1 MKRTALRVMV
11 GAGMALL
18 LTGVIPLAD
27 AQSPA
32 GMRLYAFSSGA
43 LTVPKNFLQAGAPA
57 TQVQV
62 PVGFFVVRHPK
73 GNVLFDTG
81 NNDRIITDDKYWG
94 TWMGMNPVR
103 TPDVA
108 IDTQLAKIGLK
119 PDDIKYVVVGH
130 MHLDHGGN
138 IAKFP
143 KSMLVVQKDEIR
155 NAFWPEAGTAC
166 CYVPGDFMFLRTPP
180 GAMMPNDP

>member
-57 TQVQV
+57 TAIQV
-62 PVGFFVVRHPK
+62 PVGFYVVRHPK

-81 NNDRIITDDKYWG
+81 NNDRIITDPGYWG
-94 TWMGMNPVR
+94 AFIQGLNPVR

-108 IDTQLAKIGLK
+108 IDVQLGKIGLK
-119 PDDIKYVVVGH
+119 PDDIKYVVIGH

-138 IAKFP
+138 VGKFT
-143 KSMLVVQKDEIR
+143 KSTIVLQKDEIK
-155 NAFWPEAGTAC
+155 NAFWGSPAR
-166 CYVPGDFMFLRTPP
+166 PRTTSPVTS
-180 GAMMPNDP
+180 